1 VVKNGVAVFDLTAID
16 THAVLQRGQALLVLG
31 LDGATSVIFNTD
43 ISSATLADDFLG
55 GAAPNYGAKMIW
67 NSTTPPA

>member
-1 VVKNGVAVFDLTAID
+1 VAVFDLTAID

-43 ISSATLADDFLG
+43 ISATLADDFL
-55 GAAPNYGAKMIW
+55 AAPRP
-67 NSTTPPA
+67 TTAPR